1 MFQPLFLGYLFLPCF
16 SQCFN
21 KNTEQSEENFTK
33 VNIEN
38 GRKYEKRETVRVS
51 MEYEV
56 NKQQFF
62 PSHVLISV
70 LFFFGAYLSPQPL
83 NFGKNIDC

>member
-70 LFFFGAYLSPQPL
+70 LFFFRGLFIPTGTEFWEEY
-83 NFGKNIDC
+83 